1 MKQKQPYL
9 CRHGFTLIEL
19 MVVIAIIAVL
29 AAISTPMISR
39 AFHSANR
46 ARANTE
52 ARSIHNA
59 VMNYLNEY
67 GRFPHGNNPAGNDYR
82 YGTLAGAN
90 AENHQLMNVL
100 RAIGETTDE
109 PGNDAAGN
117 VNHVNNPRRIVFLEA
132 AEESLSEATGFNYW
146 DPWEQQY
153 EIVVDTNFDGEIDV
167 GGFPEWSGTIENRRV
182 GVWSSGN
189 EVERQDRHIRT
200 W

>member
-1 MKQKQPYL
+1 MKVKSYHFPAG
-9 CRHGFTLIEL
+9 GFTLIEL

-46 ARANTE
+46 ARANAE

-67 GRFPHGNNPAGNDYR
+67 GRFPHGNDPSGSDYR
-82 YGTLAGAN
+82 YGGLAGAN

-100 RAIGETTDE
+100 RAIGESGDE
-109 PGNDAAGN
+109 TGNNAAGN
-117 VNHVNNPRRIVFLEA
+117 VGHANNPRRIVFLEA
-132 AEESLSEATGFNYW
+132 PEESLSIDSDFNFW

-153 EIVVDTNFDGEIDV
+153 EIVVDSNFDGEIEVD
-167 GGFPEWSGTIENRRV
+167 GFPEWTGVIENRRV

-189 EVERQDRHIRT
+189 EVERQDRHIVT